1 MDNIEQ
7 LYKTSAKQRD
17 ASKKYR
23 QNNKDKLNTYHRQ
36 SHKNKLNEKYV
47 NRLEKF
53 LDMLNDDDTKFTDQ
67 DNQRIYT
74 SYKAYKINSIKF
86 YFYTKI

>member
-23 QNNKDKLNTYHRQ
+23 QNNKDKLNTYYRQ
-36 SHKNKLNEKYV
+36 SHKNKLNDPIYQQKRKDYAKTAYEKLKDQKY
-47 NRLEKF
+47 EIEF
-53 LDMLNDDDTKFTDQ
+53 TIAFIDD
-67 DNQRIYT
+67 
-74 SYKAYKINSIKF
+74 
-86 YFYTKI
+86 

>member
-36 SHKNKLNEKYV
+36 SHKDKI
-47 NRLEKF
+47 
-53 LDMLNDDDTKFTDQ
+53 LNDPIYQQKRKDYAKTAYEKLKDQKYEIEFTIAFIDD
-67 DNQRIYT
+67 
-74 SYKAYKINSIKF
+74 
-86 YFYTKI
+86 